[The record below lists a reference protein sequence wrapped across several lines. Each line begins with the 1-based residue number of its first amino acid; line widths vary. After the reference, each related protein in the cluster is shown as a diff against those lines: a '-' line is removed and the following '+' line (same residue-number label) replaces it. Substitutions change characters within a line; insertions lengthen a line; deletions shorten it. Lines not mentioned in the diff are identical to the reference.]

1 MDPLQRFSE
10 LLGKVRANPGILEP
24 TGMTLSTVGPDGR
37 PSARVVL
44 LKGVDARG
52 LVFYTNSRSRKGR
65 ELLANPNVA
74 LTFWWPQIETQVR
87 FEGAASRVTDEE
99 SDAYFASRVRISQI
113 GAWASQQ
120 SEELSSRAELE
131 ARFAEVEKQYDG
143 KSIPR
148 PPHWF
153 GFRVVPTAV
162 EFWLS
167 RPGRLHERNVYT
179 LKGPDAEWSMKLLNP

>member
-10 LLGKVRANPGILEP
+10 LLAKVRANPGVLEP

-65 ELLANPNVA
+65 EVLANPNVA
-74 LTFWWPQIETQVR
+74 LTFWWPQLETQVR
-87 FEGAASRVTDEE
+87 FEGQASRVSDEE

-120 SEELSSRAELE
+120 SEELPSRAELE

-143 KSIPR
+143 KTIPR

-153 GFRVVPTAV
+153 GFRVVPV
-162 EFWLS
+162 LMEFWLS

-179 LKGPDAEWSMKLLNP
+179 RKAPDGEWSMKLLNP

>member
-65 ELLANPNVA
+65 EVLANPNVA

-120 SEELSSRAELE
+120 SEELQSRAELE

-143 KSIPR
+143 KTIPR

-153 GFRVVPTAV
+153 GFRVVPVVV

-167 RPGRLHERNVYT
+167 RPGRLHERDVYT
-179 LKGPDAEWSMKLLNP
+179 RKGPDGAWSMKLLNP

>member
-65 ELLANPNVA
+65 EVLSNPNVA

-87 FEGAASRVTDEE
+87 FEGAASRVSDEE

-120 SEELSSRAELE
+120 SEELSSREQLE
-131 ARFAEVEKQYDG
+131 KRFAEIEQQYDG
-143 KSIPR
+143 KTIPR

-153 GFRVVPTAV
+153 GFRVVPVLV

-167 RPGRLHERNVYT
+167 RPGRLHERDVYT
-179 LKGPDAEWSMKLLNP
+179 RKGPGAEWSMKLLNP

>member
-10 LLGKVRANPGILEP
+10 LLAKVRANPGILEP

-120 SEELSSRAELE
+120 SEDLGSRAELE
-131 ARFAEVEKQYDG
+131 SRFAEVEKQYDG
-143 KSIPR
+143 KTIPR

-153 GFRVVPTAV
+153 GFRVVPTVV

-167 RPGRLHERNVYT
+167 RPGRLHERNVYRR
-179 LKGPDAEWSMKLLNP
+179 KSAGGEWSMKLLNP

>member
-120 SEELSSRAELE
+120 SEELPSRQALE
-131 ARFAEVEKQYDG
+131 QRFAEVEKQYDG
-143 KSIPR
+143 KTIPR

-153 GFRVVPTAV
+153 GFRVVPVLV

-179 LKGPDAEWSMKLLNP
+179 RKGADGEWSMKLLNP